1 MIISGT
7 YDVKHLETLEE
18 KAFCGQ
24 AIDSQIIIH
33 SKYFSVFSL
42 FFFWI
47 GWNLTTDLALIKFE
61 KHMRYPKNDDVQ

>member
-24 AIDSQIIIH
+24 AIDSQIITY

-42 FFFWI
+42 SW
-47 GWNLTTDLALIKFE
+47 GGGGLAEISQ
-61 KHMRYPKNDDVQ
+61 PT

>member
-24 AIDSQIIIH
+24 AIDSQIITH

-42 FFFWI
+42 FFFWDWLKSHNRPSLDQI
-47 GWNLTTDLALIKFE
+47 
-61 KHMRYPKNDDVQ
+61 